1 MSFAQTERD
10 YPDGKYMHTECKW
23 CGHSF
28 IGQKW
33 QNVCKK
39 CDGHLQKAGAFIK
52 PEEEVYLQS
61 TEQRLIKALRENID
75 KFDISDDGQIIMKA
89 QPKKSRVTLGAKLF
103 IVAIFACLFAS
114 AWIFTEAIYG

>member
-1 MSFAQTERD
+1 
-10 YPDGKYMHTECKW
+10 
-23 CGHSF
+23 